1 MHTLL
6 HNVVAHL
13 GTQPHDTLEKGATGT
28 LESKRRHAATA
39 PAKTPAPE
47 LPAPNREVAPS
58 QVTLKTVFTVSFG
71 VLLVVAGVWGLI
83 HSLVAIALTV
93 AAVLIAVA
101 LDHGVQWLVGKGLR
115 RELAI
120 GIVALAALGLVV
132 GLAFTL
138 IPPAI
143 DQGKALVQEAPSLVR
158 AARKSRVFLRLDQ
171 QYHLAARIEAAE
183 KGLPDMLEG
192 AATPILSALGGLL
205 SMAGAL
211 VTIFFLTVFMLIFG
225 GRVIHAMLAEAR
237 QERRAVYTSVLR
249 KIYRSIGG
257 YLSGLTLICTI
268 NATLTTVFL
277 AIIRVPFFLPL
288 GILSGASST
297 VPYAG
302 PLVTGT
308 LISLIA
314 LVTKGVPYGIA
325 SGIYFILYGQLEG
338 NVLSPLIFRRT
349 VHVNP
354 LVVTV
359 SVLFLGEMA
368 GVMGAI
374 VAVPVVAALQI
385 IVREIL
391 RERREQ
397 LKLLSLAKESEA
409 HAGHAS
415 HDASH
420 V

>member
-1 MHTLL
+1 
-6 HNVVAHL
+6 V
-13 GTQPHDTLEKGATGT
+13 
-28 LESKRRHAATA
+28 
-39 PAKTPAPE
+39 
-47 LPAPNREVAPS
+47 
-58 QVTLKTVFTVSFG
+58 
-71 VLLVVAGVWGLI
+71 
-83 HSLVAIALTV
+83 
-93 AAVLIAVA
+93 
-101 LDHGVQWLVGKGLR
+101 
-115 RELAI
+115 
-120 GIVALAALGLVV
+120 
-132 GLAFTL
+132 
-138 IPPAI
+138 
-143 DQGKALVQEAPSLVR
+143 
-158 AARKSRVFLRLDQ
+158 
-171 QYHLAARIEAAE
+171 
-183 KGLPDMLEG
+183 
-192 AATPILSALGGLL
+192 
-205 SMAGAL
+205 GAL

-225 GRVIHAMLAEAR
+225 GRVIQAMLAETR
-237 QERRAVYTSVLR
+237 QERRPIYASVVR

-277 AIIRVPFFLPL
+277 AIVRVPFFLPL

-314 LVTKGVPYGIA
+314 LVTKGVPYGVA

-368 GVMGAI
+368 GIMGAI
-374 VAVPVVAALQI
+374 VAVPAVAALQI

-397 LKLLSLAKESEA
+397 LNLQRI
-409 HAGHAS
+409 AS
-415 HDASH
+415 DSKPASTSTPAPHSPH

>member
-1 MHTLL
+1 MHR
-6 HNVVAHL
+6 
-13 GTQPHDTLEKGATGT
+13 KGHR
-28 LESKRRHAATA
+28 LVLDPRRRPAA
-39 PAKTPAPE
+39 PAQVPVDAPDD
-47 LPAPNREVAPS
+47 LPLPNREVAPS

-71 VLLVVAGVWGLI
+71 VLLVVALVWALV
-83 HSLVAIALTV
+83 HSVVAIALT
-93 AAVLIAVA
+93 AASVLLAVA
-101 LDHGVQWLVGKGLR
+101 LDHGVAWLVRHRWGR
-115 RELAI
+115 TLAVAA
-120 GIVALAALGLVV
+120 VALAALGLVV

-143 DQGKALVQEAPSLVR
+143 DQGKSLVQQAPSLVR
-158 AARKSRVFLRLDQ
+158 TARQSRLFARLDQ
-171 QYHLAARIEAAE
+171 QYHIAKRIEQAE
-183 KGLPDMLEG
+183 KGLPEMLEG

-205 SMAGAL
+205 SLVGAA
-211 VTIFFLTVFMLIFG
+211 VSIFFLTVFMLIFG
-225 GRVIHAMLAEAR
+225 GRVMKAALAEAR
-237 QERRAVYTSVLR
+237 TERRSIYESVLR

-277 AIIRVPFFLPL
+277 AINRVPFFLPL

-297 VPYAG
+297 IPYAG
-302 PLVTGT
+302 PFVTGT
-308 LISLIA
+308 FISLIT
-314 LVTKGVPYGIA
+314 LITQGTWHGLA
-325 SGIYFILYGQLEG
+325 SAIYFVLYGQLEG

-368 GVMGAI
+368 GIMGAI
-374 VAVPVVAALQI
+374 IAVPVVAALQI

-397 LKLLSLAKESEA
+397 LNLQKMAKQAEGSA
-409 HAGHAS
+409 PHAAK
-415 HDASH
+415 H

>member
-1 MHTLL
+1 
-6 HNVVAHL
+6 
-13 GTQPHDTLEKGATGT
+13 
-28 LESKRRHAATA
+28 
-39 PAKTPAPE
+39 
-47 LPAPNREVAPS
+47 
-58 QVTLKTVFTVSFG
+58 VTLKTVFTVSFG
-71 VLLVVAGVWGLI
+71 VLLVVALVWGLI
-83 HSLVAIALTV
+83 HSLVAIALTA

-101 LDHGVQWLVGKGLR
+101 LDHGVEWLVQRGLR

-120 GIVALAALGLVV
+120 GVVTLAGLALIV

-138 IPPAI
+138 IPPAVS
-143 DQGKALVQEAPSLVR
+143 QGKALVQQAPSLVR
-158 AARKSRVFLRLDQ
+158 TARQSRLFVRLDHE
-171 QYHLAARIEAAE
+171 YHIAARIEQAE
-183 KGLPDMLEG
+183 KGLPDVLEG

-205 SMAGAL
+205 SLIGAL
-211 VTIFFLTVFMLIFG
+211 VTILFLTVFMLIFG
-225 GRVIHAMLAEAR
+225 GRVIRAMLAETR
-237 QERRAVYTSVLR
+237 PERRPIYQSVMR
-249 KIYRSIGG
+249 KIYGSIGG
-257 YLSGLTLICTI
+257 YLTGLTLICTI
-268 NATLTTVFL
+268 NGTLTTIFL

-288 GILSGASST
+288 GIVSGASST

-302 PLVTGT
+302 PLVMGT
-308 LISLIA
+308 VITLIA

-325 SGIYFILYGQLEG
+325 SAIYFILYGQLEG

-374 VAVPVVAALQI
+374 VAVPVVAAMQI

-397 LKLLSLAKESEA
+397 LNLLRVAKESGS
-409 HAGHAS
+409 HATRDRS
-415 HDASH
+415 HDGSHDGSH

>member
-1 MHTLL
+1 MGRRKADKATLD
-6 HNVVAHL
+6 
-13 GTQPHDTLEKGATGT
+13 P
-28 LESKRRHAATA
+28 KRRHAAT
-39 PAKTPAPE
+39 PTPTPAPE

-58 QVTLKTVFTVSFG
+58 QVTLKTVFTVSLG
-71 VLLVVAGVWGLI
+71 VLLVVAMVWGLM
-83 HSLVAIALTV
+83 HSLVAIALTS
-93 AAVLIAVA
+93 AAILLAVA
-101 LDHGVQWLVGKGLR
+101 LDHGVAWLVSHGWR
-115 RELAI
+115 RPLAI
-120 GIVALAALGLVV
+120 GLVTLLGLGLVV

-138 IPPAI
+138 IPPAV

-158 AARKSRVFLRLDQ
+158 TARHSRLFVRLDQ
-171 QYHLAARIEAAE
+171 QYHIAARIEQAE
-183 KGLPDMLEG
+183 KGLPGMLEG

-205 SMAGAL
+205 SLVGAL

-225 GRVIHAMLAEAR
+225 GKVIRALLAETR
-237 QERRAVYTSVLR
+237 VERRSIYESVLG
-249 KIYRSIGG
+249 KIYQSIGG

-268 NATLTTVFL
+268 NATLTTIFL

-302 PLVTGT
+302 PLLSGT
-308 LISLIA
+308 LITLIA
-314 LVTKGVPYGIA
+314 LVTKGTGYGIA

-354 LVVTV
+354 LLVTV

-368 GVMGAI
+368 GIMGAV

-397 LKLLSLAKESEA
+397 LNLQRMANNQGSGSV
-409 HAGHAS
+409 
-415 HDASH
+415 HDTKH